1 MSADGGV
8 PASEL
13 SCPFCAEPIR
23 AGAVVCRHCRRDISI
38 PLPLMLA
45 QRDQKA
51 EIERLREQVAELS
64 AALALVGTCL
74 PAAEGAAAGS
84 QRAAPTPPAPGRLR
98 PWIAPA
104 IGWCVALALVVGA
117 HWLLVIR
124 TDAAVVVLR
133 TACILLPFAVAVST
147 PGLWRV
153 PVVPLAAAGPAL
165 GIVAVTAM
173 SWVVSAHD
181 DTPIVPTTRR
191 DLFEMLE
198 FALSIGLSFVAGG
211 LAAKALRRRPGD
223 GATGVAHALR
233 GTSVEQ
239 VAARSTQL
247 KTLTENATLLA
258 ASAGALATGFRRLLE

>member
-1 MSADGGV
+1 MSADGGI
-8 PASEL
+8 PPPDL

-45 QRDQKA
+45 QREQKA
-51 EIERLREQVAELS
+51 EIERLREQVTELS
-64 AALALVGTCL
+64 AALALVGTAAAPAEA
-74 PAAEGAAAGS
+74 PAAAARRREMPS
-84 QRAAPTPPAPGRLR
+84 WLAPLF
-98 PWIAPA
+98 
-104 IGWCVALALVVGA
+104 GWCLALALVVGA

-124 TDAAVVVLR
+124 TDAAVIVLR
-133 TACILLPFAVAVST
+133 AACILLPFAVAAGT

-153 PVVPLAAAGPAL
+153 PSAPLAVAGLAL
-165 GIVAVTAM
+165 GLVAVGLM
-173 SWVVSAHD
+173 SWVVSVHD

-191 DLFEMLE
+191 DLFEALE
-198 FALSIGLSFVAGG
+198 FALSIGLSFFAGG
-211 LAAKALRRRPGD
+211 LAAKALRREPEDRSL
-223 GATGVAHALR
+223 AVARALR

-239 VAARSTQL
+239 VAARSTAL

>member
-8 PASEL
+8 PPSDL

-45 QRDQKA
+45 QREQKV

-64 AALALVGTCL
+64 AALALVGTSL
-74 PAAEGAAAGS
+74 PAAEVVAAEAP
-84 QRAAPTPPAPGRLR
+84 RAAPASTARL
-98 PWIAPA
+98 PSWIAPA

-133 TACILLPFAVAVST
+133 TACILLPFAVAVTT

-153 PVVPLAAAGPAL
+153 PAVPLAAAGLVL
-165 GIVAVTAM
+165 GIVAVTIM
-173 SWVVSAHD
+173 SWVVSVHD

-191 DLFEMLE
+191 DLFEVLE

-211 LAAKALRRRPGD
+211 LAAKAVRRRAED
-223 GATGVAHALR
+223 GATGVARALR